1 MSRTFINSYYYRII
15 TYYFNAFA
23 NLMPMTSLITT
34 QFYTNPVKSM
44 SNRVI
49 IYIYPFHLHSIE
61 ILN

>member
-15 TYYFNAFA
+15 TYDFNAFA

-34 QFYTNPVKSM
+34 QFYTNQVKSM

-49 IYIYPFHLHSIE
+49 IYIYPFHLHSI
-61 ILN
+61 